1 MAVCKFCIVLTRQEL
16 NCIVMRLQ
24 TLRLPIAAAESS
36 HRGSSLWVA
45 KLYYL
50 FFFGALGAL
59 APFFNVYLR
68 ERGLSGAEIG
78 VIASIPPL
86 ISLTA
91 NPFWGGMADR
101 WQMHQ
106 QVLAICALAAGLI
119 SFTFGWLDG
128 FWVLLLAIVVM
139 IFFRTPVPA
148 LLDSAVM
155 DMVKR
160 TGASYGRQRLFGSIG
175 FLTVSFGMGQF
186 LSNGD
191 LEWIFVVHGVLLAVG
206 CALLSLLL
214 PVSRIPVQGSLLDGV
229 RGLINQPSYMAFT
242 AMNVLMG
249 IGAAAFINF
258 IGLRILALGGTE
270 AQIGLGFA
278 LNALFEIPLMFMGAR
293 LMRRFSIVQLIV
305 SGLLGFAAVYFIV
318 AFATSPT
325 TILFV
330 MPVLGLCYA
339 GFWMSVVAYANET
352 APAHLRATGQSLV
365 GAAQGGLGWAIG
377 AILSGLLW
385 DSAGGTVV
393 FALAG
398 AAMLAGALVFAIG
411 QRTRGQRGATPPSEP
426 ATT

>member
-1 MAVCKFCIVLTRQEL
+1 
-16 NCIVMRLQ
+16 MRPQ
-24 TLRLPIAAAESS
+24 ALRLPNFAAESS
-36 HRGSSLWVA
+36 HRGNSLWVV

-50 FFFGALGAL
+50 FFFGALGAF
-59 APFFNVYLR
+59 APFFNVYLG

-78 VIASIPPL
+78 IIASIPPL

-91 NPFWGGMADR
+91 NPFWGGIADR
-101 WQMHQ
+101 WQVHK
-106 QVLAICALAAGLI
+106 QVLALCALVAGLI

-128 FWVLLLAIVVM
+128 FWALLLAIVVM
-139 IFFRTPVPA
+139 VFFRTPVPA
-148 LLDSAVM
+148 LLDSTVM
-155 DMVKR
+155 DAVKR
-160 TGASYGRQRLFGSIG
+160 TGATYGRQRLFGSIG
-175 FLTVSFGMGQF
+175 FLAVSYGMGQF
-186 LSNGD
+186 LTSGD
-191 LEWIFVVHGVLLAVG
+191 LEWIFVVHGLLLAVG

-214 PVSRIPVQGSLLDGV
+214 PVSRIAVQGSVLDGV
-229 RGLINQPSYMAFT
+229 RGLMNQPSYVAFT
-242 AMNVLMG
+242 VMNVLMG

-278 LNALFEIPLMFMGAR
+278 LNALFEIPIMFMGAR

-305 SGLLGFAAVYFIV
+305 AGLLGFATVYFTV

-325 TILFV
+325 VILFA
-330 MPVLGLCYA
+330 MPALGLFYA

-385 DSAGGTVV
+385 DSAGSSAVFV
-393 FALAG
+393 FAGIAMTLG
-398 AAMLAGALVFAIG
+398 AIVFAAG
-411 QRTRGQRGATPPSEP
+411 QRVRGKGSPAPLPGPSVTQTTPSIVSSQRS
-426 ATT
+426 